1 MRTILQRL
9 SVTLVFSLLCL
20 LTVTADEVTIDS
32 LKYTLNASKHTAYVS
47 GYVNGIKVANIPQTI
62 IVGVEE
68 YKVNCLGYK
77 CFSDC
82 SSLTSVTIPESVTS
96 TGTYCFKDCN
106 SLTNVTIPK
115 SLKTLEEGLFYNC
128 RSLKSITIPKG
139 VTKLERNCFFS
150 CTSLSNISIPEGV
163 TSLGYKCF
171 SDCSSLTSIT
181 IPESVTSTGT
191 YCFKDCNSLTNV
203 TIPKSL
209 KTLEEGLFYNCR
221 SLKSI
226 TIPKGVTKLE
236 RNCFF
241 SCSSL
246 TNITIPEGVTS
257 FGDQCFSYCSSLTN
271 ITIPEG
277 VTSLGCDCF
286 YDCGKLRSITLPHT
300 IKYIDSDCFNFVGD
314 ISNPCK
320 LYIDDQF
327 PTAWL
332 VSKGTYYNMRK
343 GVFVIPVQSIKLL
356 SNPLY
361 VGKGHSSQ
369 KVNATVVPAV
379 ANNTNIK
386 VTSENTSVVT
396 IGDANS
402 IVANAFGEADV
413 RYEAADGNGAY
424 AICHVKVITP
434 ADSIHTDISQKV
446 LLKGQTYK
454 PEVTVYPST
463 TMQQTIMTTSDAQ
476 VATIDSTGTITA
488 AGPGEA
494 DIRYEAYDNSEVFA
508 QIHVQVYNY
517 TDSIRLSA
525 MQTTLAVGQEF
536 KPVISVY
543 PSQASPHLKTSSS
556 NENVAKV
563 DDAGKVS
570 AVGLGE
576 AIIRYESYDN
586 SEVFV
591 QLKVKVYAKTDSVK
605 LDISQKDLII
615 GKSYKP
621 NIIIYPAAAIQH
633 LTMNTSNPRV
643 ATIDSTG
650 VITAVGFGEADIRYE
665 AFDNSEVYALL
676 HVNVYMP
683 TDSVKLDV
691 ASKDILIGQTY
702 QPVFRVYPTTA
713 NQKVKVFSSNSQVA
727 TVDSTGTITAIAP
740 GEADIRYEA
749 FDNSEVY
756 ATLHVNVYSLTDTIV
771 LSDYE
776 LHLVVGQSY
785 GNMKA
790 KILPETAMHELDVS
804 SNGAGVAYVN
814 DKGEV
819 IAGEYGECDITFEA
833 KDGTGKSSKCH
844 VYVTYPTE
852 NITVSTTEL
861 NTNPG
866 EVFKAQQIT
875 YKPDLCRHEV
885 RYSSSNEQVATVD
898 SLTGDVTAVAPGEA
912 DIKYEAKDG
921 TGVFATMHVKV
932 WPRTESITPATTTLS
947 MRLGDVYTK
956 QTVDVLPKGAY
967 QKLKLESEDQT
978 IASVDENGVITAVNP
993 GITDILYVAQD
1004 SSKVVGKCRVIV
1016 CAKNVVYVGGIF
1028 YLLKDGKATV
1038 TSIYGGVSRGDDA
1051 NDIAQYYSGTIN
1063 IPKTVTYNGMV
1074 YDVEEIGSYSF
1085 YCQNKLQSIYIPS
1098 SVKTISMMA
1107 AMQSTSLQL
1116 VTVEDN
1122 SQLVNIG
1129 SEAFEKCTGL
1139 LRFTF
1144 NGTTLK
1150 MKSIDPSAFSE
1161 CTALQRVR
1169 WKGESTLSMIDDY
1182 AFYRCSSLNHMEM
1195 PNSVV
1200 RIGKHAFRYNTS
1212 LTDVKLAKRL
1222 SIIDE
1227 YAFGE
1232 CGFSH
1237 ITLPDSIA
1245 SAQAGAFINNE
1256 HLKSIT
1262 IPAGME
1268 GIGAACFENN
1278 AVLDSVTFL
1287 TNIHTLTIGNNAFNL
1302 CPALE
1307 RVNIAHLDSW
1317 AETNFNNAKANP
1329 ANTAHH
1335 IYKDGKEVLDVVLP
1349 QGTQYVN
1356 NNAFNGCTYIRSVD
1370 MPSSIDHINDDIFV
1384 GCDSLKAVYCRAEE
1398 VPLFIGVNDPS
1409 AMNDVFNRATLYV
1422 PYGYEMDYKSNDWW
1436 GRFYKIQ
1443 GFNAAT
1449 GISGFAW
1456 DGDGKARYYDL
1467 SGRLVGSRPTAQGV
1481 YIKVENGKRTK
1492 VTIK

>member
-1 MRTILQRL
+1 M
-9 SVTLVFSLLCL
+9 
-20 LTVTADEVTIDS
+20 
-32 LKYTLNASKHTAYVS
+32 
-47 GYVNGIKVANIPQTI
+47 
-62 IVGVEE
+62 
-68 YKVNCLGYK
+68 
-77 CFSDC
+77 
-82 SSLTSVTIPESVTS
+82 
-96 TGTYCFKDCN
+96 
-106 SLTNVTIPK
+106 
-115 SLKTLEEGLFYNC
+115 
-128 RSLKSITIPKG
+128 
-139 VTKLERNCFFS
+139 
-150 CTSLSNISIPEGV
+150 
-163 TSLGYKCF
+163 
-171 SDCSSLTSIT
+171 
-181 IPESVTSTGT
+181 
-191 YCFKDCNSLTNV
+191 
-203 TIPKSL
+203 
-209 KTLEEGLFYNCR
+209 
-221 SLKSI
+221 
-226 TIPKGVTKLE
+226 
-236 RNCFF
+236 
-241 SCSSL
+241 
-246 TNITIPEGVTS
+246 
-257 FGDQCFSYCSSLTN
+257 
-271 ITIPEG
+271 
-277 VTSLGCDCF
+277 
-286 YDCGKLRSITLPHT
+286 
-300 IKYIDSDCFNFVGD
+300 
-314 ISNPCK
+314 
-320 LYIDDQF
+320 
-327 PTAWL
+327 
-332 VSKGTYYNMRK
+332 
-343 GVFVIPVQSIKLL
+343 
-356 SNPLY
+356 
-361 VGKGHSSQ
+361 
-369 KVNATVVPAV
+369 
-379 ANNTNIK
+379 
-386 VTSENTSVVT
+386 
-396 IGDANS
+396 
-402 IVANAFGEADV
+402 

-454 PEVTVYPST
+454 PEVSVYPST
-463 TMQQTIMTTSDAQ
+463 AMQKTIMTTSDAQ

-488 AGPGEA
+488 VGFGEA
-494 DIRYEAYDNSEVFA
+494 DIRYEAYDNSEVFT

-525 MQTTLAVGQEF
+525 MQNTLVVGQEF
-536 KPVISVY
+536 KPTISVY
-543 PSQASPHLKTSSS
+543 PSQASNNLKISSS

-563 DDAGKVS
+563 DATGKVS

-576 AIIRYESYDN
+576 AVIRYESYDN
-586 SEVFV
+586 SEVFA

-605 LDISQKDLII
+605 LDTSHKDLII
-615 GKSYKP
+615 EKPYKP
-621 NIIIYPAAAIQH
+621 NITIYPATANQH
-633 LTMNTSNPRV
+633 LTMSTSNPRV

-665 AFDNSEVYALL
+665 AFDDSAIYVQLHVNVYDHTASIKLNTVDTALVVGQEFKPAISVYPSQALQYLKTSSSNENVAKVDSAGNVQAVGLGEAVIRYEAFDNSEVFAQLKVRVYAKTDSIRLDSRQMNMVINQTYKPSITISPATANPKAKTTTSDAQVATVDRDGTITAVGLGEADIRYESYDNSEVFALL

-691 ASKDILIGQTY
+691 TSKDILIGQTY
-702 QPVFRVYPTTA
+702 QPVFRAYPTTA

-727 TVDSTGTITAIAP
+727 TVDSTGTVTAIAP

-756 ATLHVNVYSLTDTIV
+756 ATLHVNVYSPTDTIV

-776 LHLVVGQSY
+776 LHLLVGQSY

-790 KILPETAMHELDVS
+790 KILPETAMHELDVT

-819 IAGEYGECDITFEA
+819 IAGEYGECEITFEA

-898 SLTGDVTAVAPGEA
+898 SITGDVTAVAPGEA

-956 QTVDVLPKGAY
+956 QTVDILPKGAY
-967 QKLKLESEDQT
+967 QKLKLESKDQA

-1016 CAKNVVYVGGIF
+1016 YAKNVVYVGGIF
-1028 YLLKDGKATV
+1028 YILKDGKATV

-1051 NDIAQYYSGTIN
+1051 NDIAQYYSCTIN

-1107 AMQSTSLQL
+1107 AMKSTSLQL

-1169 WKGESTLSMIDDY
+1169 WKGESTLTMIDDY
-1182 AFYRCSSLNHMEM
+1182 AFYRCTSLNHMEM

-1200 RIGKHAFRYNTS
+1200 RIGKHTFRYNTS
-1212 LTDVKLAKRL
+1212 LTDVKLAKKL

-1349 QGTQYVN
+1349 EGTQYVN
-1356 NNAFNGCTYIRSVD
+1356 NNAFNGCTYIKSVD

-1409 AMNDVFNRATLYV
+1409 AMNDVFNRATLYE

-1449 GISGFAW
+1449 GISGVAW

-1467 SGRLVGSRPTAQGV
+1467 NGRLVGSRPTAQGV

>member
-1 MRTILQRL
+1 MFSSSGTDYRKLFGGYFVVPVQSISL
-9 SVTLVFSLLCL
+9 STSNLNVNRIGDPFQQIKA
-20 LTVTADEVTIDS
+20 TVIPAAA
-32 LKYTLNASKHTAYVS
+32 NN
-47 GYVNGIKVANIPQTI
+47 NGIKV
-62 IVGVEE
+62 
-68 YKVNCLGYK
+68 
-77 CFSDC
+77 
-82 SSLTSVTIPESVTS
+82 
-96 TGTYCFKDCN
+96 
-106 SLTNVTIPK
+106 
-115 SLKTLEEGLFYNC
+115 
-128 RSLKSITIPKG
+128 
-139 VTKLERNCFFS
+139 
-150 CTSLSNISIPEGV
+150 IS
-163 TSLGYKCF
+163 
-171 SDCSSLTSIT
+171 
-181 IPESVTSTGT
+181 
-191 YCFKDCNSLTNV
+191 
-203 TIPKSL
+203 
-209 KTLEEGLFYNCR
+209 
-221 SLKSI
+221 
-226 TIPKGVTKLE
+226 
-236 RNCFF
+236 
-241 SCSSL
+241 
-246 TNITIPEGVTS
+246 
-257 FGDQCFSYCSSLTN
+257 GD
-271 ITIPEG
+271 
-277 VTSLGCDCF
+277 
-286 YDCGKLRSITLPHT
+286 
-300 IKYIDSDCFNFVGD
+300 
-314 ISNPCK
+314 
-320 LYIDDQF
+320 
-327 PTAWL
+327 
-332 VSKGTYYNMRK
+332 
-343 GVFVIPVQSIKLL
+343 
-356 SNPLY
+356 
-361 VGKGHSSQ
+361 
-369 KVNATVVPAV
+369 
-379 ANNTNIK
+379 
-386 VTSENTSVVT
+386 TSVVS
-396 IGDANS
+396 IDKDNS
-402 IVANAFGEADV
+402 IVINNYGESEI
-413 RYEAADGNGAY
+413 RYEAADGYGAY
-424 AICHVKVITP
+424 AICNVKVGVP
-434 ADSIHTDISQKV
+434 ADSFKLDARQKI
-446 LLKGQTYK
+446 LFPGQRYNPTIRMFPDNGFMKLKMSSSN
-454 PEVTVYPST
+454 PH
-463 TMQQTIMTTSDAQ
+463 
-476 VATIDSTGTITA
+476 VATVDITGAVTA
-488 AGPGEA
+488 ISMGEA
-494 DIRYEAYDNSEVFA
+494 DIRYEAFDDSAIYVLLHVNVYDHTS
-508 QIHVQVYNY
+508 
-517 TDSIRLSA
+517 SIKLNTVDTA
-525 MQTTLAVGQEF
+525 LVVGQEF
-536 KPVISVY
+536 KPAISVY
-543 PSQASPHLKTSSS
+543 PSQALQHLKASSS

-563 DDAGKVS
+563 DTAGKIQ

-576 AIIRYESYDN
+576 AVIRYEAFDN
-586 SEVFV
+586 SEVFA
-591 QLKVKVYAKTDSVK
+591 QLKVSVYAKTDSIR
-605 LDISQKDLII
+605 LDSRQMNMVINQTYNPDITISPVTANPKART
-615 GKSYKP
+615 S
-621 NIIIYPAAAIQH
+621 
-633 LTMNTSNPRV
+633 TSNAQV
-643 ATIDSTG
+643 ATVDSNG
-650 VITAVGFGEADIRYE
+650 RITAVGLGEADIRYE

-691 ASKDILIGQTY
+691 TNKDVLIGQTY
-702 QPVFRVYPTTA
+702 QPVFRAYPTTA

-727 TVDSTGTITAIAP
+727 TVDSTGTVTAVGP
-740 GEADIRYEA
+740 GDADIRYEA

-756 ATLHVNVYSLTDTIV
+756 ATLHVNVYSPTDTIV

-776 LHLVVGQSY
+776 LHLLVGQSY

-790 KILPETAMHELDVS
+790 KILPETAMHELDVT

-819 IAGEYGECDITFEA
+819 IAVEYGECDITFEA

-852 NITVSTTEL
+852 NITLSTTEL

-875 YKPDLCRHEV
+875 YKPNLCRHEV
-885 RYSSSNEQVATVD
+885 RYSSNNVQVATVD
-898 SLTGDVTAVAPGEA
+898 SITGAVTAVAPGEA

-956 QTVDVLPKGAY
+956 QTVDILPKGAY
-967 QKLKLESEDQT
+967 QKLKFESEDQA

-993 GITDILYVAQD
+993 GITDILYEAQD
-1004 SSKVVGKCRVIV
+1004 SSNVVGKCRVIV
-1016 CAKNVVYVGGIF
+1016 YAKNVVYVGGIF
-1028 YLLKDGKATV
+1028 YILKDGKATV

-1063 IPKTVTYNGMV
+1063 IPKTVTYNGSI
-1074 YDVEEIGSYSF
+1074 YDVEDIGSYAF

-1107 AMQSTSLQL
+1107 AKQSTSLQL

-1169 WKGESTLSMIDDY
+1169 WEGESTLKMIDDY

-1200 RIGKHAFRYNTS
+1200 RIGKHTFRYNTS

-1287 TNIHTLTIGNNAFNL
+1287 TDIHTLTIGNNAFNL
-1302 CPALE
+1302 CLSLAH
-1307 RVNIAHLDSW
+1307 VNIANLDSW

-1335 IYKDGKEVLDVVLP
+1335 IYKDGKEVLDVILP
-1349 QGTQYVN
+1349 NGTQYVN
-1356 NNAFNGCTYIRSVD
+1356 NNAFNGCTYIKSVD

-1384 GCDSLKAVYCRAEE
+1384 GCDSLKAVYCHAEE

-1409 AMNDVFNRATLYV
+1409 TMNDVFNRATLYV

-1436 GRFYKIQ
+1436 GRFYQVK
-1443 GFNAAT
+1443 GFDTST
-1449 GISGFAW
+1449 GISGIRRYAD
-1456 DGDGKARYYDL
+1456 DGVRFFDL
-1467 SGRLVGSRPTAQGV
+1467 NGRQIGHRPTAPGV
-1481 YIKVENGKRTK
+1481 YIKVAEGRRTK